1 MKTSGF
7 VTLVAIVLAALATG
21 CGGAH
26 RYDARL
32 VAADSLMWDAPD
44 SALTVLGAIDSLGGE
59 ANQAYRDLLL
69 TQARYKCY
77 QEITALDDS
86 AVSRAMDYYRAHS
99 GDREKLTRATLYKG
113 AVMEELGHVDSAM
126 YYYKTAEATADPDD
140 YTNLGQINAKIADL
154 YREEYS
160 QDSAAILRFKKSI
173 YYYTI
178 LADTSFIIY
187 DLGAIGCIF
196 GVTYPDSSRYYLLNA
211 IRLAQQFDPSLQ
223 YSHKSTLAGLYY
235 VQNNFVDAKNTA
247 MDILMNG
254 KDDCGETQFYY
265 YAALS
270 FLKLGNLD
278 SAKYILKITPQPV
291 DAVDSMNYYNVLA
304 EIANLENDHDTYKRY
319 KERSHEITEEILSNS
334 KKGKI
339 AVAESEFEKAHYQT
353 HFERKKKIY
362 ITIATAFLI
371 LLIIFTIAYFSARWQ
386 LRKRLHENKA
396 IKNELESA
404 LANLNEQAQK
414 NKTVSE
420 LVAYRT
426 AAIREL
432 YQDIRVRIKDESRV
446 KKVIPLTSLFQS
458 MHERNEILE
467 LNLKEKFWENMKL
480 SVDGEYNGIY
490 SFVERNYPNL
500 TERDLKIFCLLCAD
514 LSPQLIRLC
523 MNITSARSITNY
535 RSVIVKKKMGL
546 DMSLDTFIKKYLDGE
561 FSTGNDIKNSP

>member
-1 MKTSGF
+1 MKRLFHIT
-7 VTLVAIVLAALATG
+7 VVAALVALVTG

-32 VAADSLMWDAPD
+32 VAADSLMWTAPD
-44 SALTVLGAIDSLGGE
+44 SALAIVTAIDSLTGE
-59 ANQAYRDLLL
+59 RDLAYRDLLV

-77 QEITALDDS
+77 QDITASDDS
-86 AVSRAMDYYRAHS
+86 AVTRAITYYRAHS
-99 GDREKLTRATLYKG
+99 GDREKLTRAYLYKG
-113 AVMEELGHVDSAM
+113 AVIEELGHVNSAM
-126 YYYKTAEATADPDD
+126 YYYKTAEVNADEKD
-140 YTNLGQINAKIADL
+140 YSNLGQINTRIADL
-154 YREEYS
+154 YRKEYS
-160 QDSAAILRFKKSI
+160 QDSAAILRFKRSI
-173 YYYTI
+173 HYYTI

-187 DLGAIGCIF
+187 DLGAIGCIY
-196 GVTYPDSSRYYLLNA
+196 GVTQSDSASYYLLNA

-235 VQNNFVDAKNTA
+235 FQNSFVEAKNTA
-247 MDILMNG
+247 MDVLMNG

-270 FLKLGNLD
+270 YLKLGNLD
-278 SAKYILKITPQPV
+278 SAKYILRITPPPV

-304 EIANLENDHDTYKRY
+304 EIANLENNHDSYKRY
-319 KERSHEITEEILSNS
+319 KERSHEITEQVLSNS
-334 KKGKI
+334 KKGTI
-339 AVAESEFEKAHYQT
+339 AVAESEFEKVHFQT
-353 HFERKKKIY
+353 HFEGKKKKY
-362 ITIATAFLI
+362 IKMAVAILLL

-386 LRKRLHENKA
+386 LHRRLDENKA

-426 AAIREL
+426 AALREL

-446 KKVIPLTSLFQS
+446 KKVIPLTSLFQG

-546 DMSLDTFIKKYLDGE
+546 DMTLDTFIKRYLNGD
-561 FSTGNDIKNSP
+561 FLPDNDMK